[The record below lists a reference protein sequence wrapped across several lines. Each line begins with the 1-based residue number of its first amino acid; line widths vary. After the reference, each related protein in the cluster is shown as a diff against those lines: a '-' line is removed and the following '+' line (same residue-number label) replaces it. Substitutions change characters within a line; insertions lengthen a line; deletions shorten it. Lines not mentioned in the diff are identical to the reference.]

1 MRWIREH
8 KIITSI
14 VAVILALAII
24 FGISFAS
31 GGNDIISRSAGEAV
45 AAGEDAANSG
55 ISGIKN
61 TFSGIFAYKKLQE
74 ENAELKEEVEKLKQD
89 LLDAEVTKEQIKQ
102 LKSLSKSLNYKAV
115 KKGDVVSADI
125 ISFDGTTWMN
135 SFTINAGS
143 KAGIRKNDV
152 VVCGTGLV
160 GRVSAIG
167 KNWAK
172 VSAVVD
178 ENSKTSFTVKR
189 DSDILGMLSGDGKG
203 ELTGY
208 VLDADDGIIEGDTL
222 LTSGMGMY
230 PLGIEIGVVTAVD
243 YNSDTQLKN
252 VTVEPSADFRG
263 ITKVTVII

>member
-8 KIITSI
+8 KIITGI
-14 VAVILALAII
+14 VAVILALAVI

-31 GGNDIISRSAGEAV
+31 GGSGIAGRTIGEAV
-45 AAGEDAANSG
+45 AAGEDAGNSG
-55 ISGIKN
+55 VSGIKK
-61 TFSGIFAYKKLQE
+61 TFSGIFAYRSLQE
-74 ENAELKEEVEKLKQD
+74 ENEALKEEVSKLEQE
-89 LLDAEVTKEQIKQ
+89 LLEAEVTKEQIRQ
-102 LKSLSKSLNYKAV
+102 LKELSKSLNYKAV
-115 KKGDVVSADI
+115 EKGDVVSADI
-125 ISFDGTTWMN
+125 ISFDGTSWLN

-143 KAGIRKNDV
+143 KDGIRKDDV

-160 GRVSAIG
+160 GRISETG
-167 KNWAK
+167 KHWAK
-172 VSAVVD
+172 VTAVVD

-203 ELTGY
+203 ELSGY

-230 PLGIEIGVVTAVD
+230 PSGIEIGIVTSVD